1 MTIMHEKLTA
11 GDFWAEKIIVIFDK
25 NQSQSSALCEL
36 LTEKGCRTIPVSSIS
51 DLKCFLHKD
60 NCLVVLI
67 DLDTVPLNNRAI
79 RDLTLKYPQV
89 YFLCLSSKRF
99 HPELKDA
106 ICYHIFACINKP
118 LDTDEIFYWLKSI
131 YENERV

>member
-1 MTIMHEKLTA
+1 MIMHEELTA
-11 GDFWAEKIIVIFDK
+11 CDFWAEKIIVIFDK

-36 LTEKGCRTIPVSSIS
+36 LTERGYRTIPVSSIS
-51 DLKCFLHKD
+51 DLNSSLHKD

-67 DLDTVPLNNRAI
+67 DLDTVPLNNRTI
-79 RDLTLKYPQV
+79 RDLTLKYPQL